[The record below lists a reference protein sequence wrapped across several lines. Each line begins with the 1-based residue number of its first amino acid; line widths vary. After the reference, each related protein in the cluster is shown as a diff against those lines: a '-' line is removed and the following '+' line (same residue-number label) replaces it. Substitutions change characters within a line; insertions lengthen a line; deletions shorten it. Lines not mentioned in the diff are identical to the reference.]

1 MLARTDYGDV
11 LARVEASREAE
22 WQARQPLLERFR
34 NTPDERKR
42 RVVEGLI
49 PSVTLSDCAE
59 ETGRIHELA
68 EALEKLCGEG
78 LRFERWLDTLPA
90 SETEDYSKIRRRLP

>member
-34 NTPDERKR
+34 NTPDERER

-49 PSVTLSDCAE
+49 PSVTLNDCAE
-59 ETGRIHELA
+59 GGSIQELGEAIGRQ
-68 EALEKLCGEG
+68 CREG
-78 LRFERWLDTLPA
+78 LRFERWLETLPA
-90 SETEDYSKIRRRLP
+90 CETEEYLETRRRLP